1 MSAGEYHEYS
11 MLFGADKP
19 ERTADAGPGSAERR
33 SLHARVV
40 ACQASGSAGQR
51 WQALTNPSVGV
62 TSASHVGL
70 ISADQR
76 WKPCAYR
83 CKARRTGE
91 VGRQF
96 WQRPL
101 LQTEYSKTIMILI
114 ATCYRIQK
122 NRGMMHVYRDNDVI
136 EEPTTRNNEEA

>member
-1 MSAGEYHEYS
+1 

-19 ERTADAGPGSAERR
+19 ERTADAGPGPAERR

-40 ACQASGSAGQR
+40 ACQTSASAGQR

-70 ISADQR
+70 ISVDQR
-76 WKPCAYR
+76 WESCAYR

-91 VGRQF
+91 VGR
-96 WQRPL
+96 RC
-101 LQTEYSKTIMILI
+101 LQ
-114 ATCYRIQK
+114 
-122 NRGMMHVYRDNDVI
+122 
-136 EEPTTRNNEEA
+136 